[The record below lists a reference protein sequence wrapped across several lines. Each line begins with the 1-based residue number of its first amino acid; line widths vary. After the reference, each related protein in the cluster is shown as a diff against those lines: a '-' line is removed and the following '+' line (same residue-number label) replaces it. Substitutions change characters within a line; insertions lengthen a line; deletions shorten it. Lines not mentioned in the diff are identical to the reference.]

1 MSIAYNTW
9 PVVLIPYNL
18 PPLMCMKQQFFML
31 SLLIPGPTAPR
42 NDIDVYLQPL
52 IYELQELW
60 EHDAFKV
67 SRKSNNDASLKRHGI
82 DCHCKY
88 LDTLTLVTSVI
99 ILNKNIDTRKKRHN
113 LFNLIYL
120 L

>member
-1 MSIAYNTW
+1 MDSLQLNKTWKLVDLPTGTTRKKSIN
-9 PVVLIPYNL
+9 
-18 PPLMCMKQQFFML
+18 
-31 SLLIPGPTAPR
+31 
-42 NDIDVYLQPL
+42 
-52 IYELQELW
+52 
-60 EHDAFKV
+60 DAFKV

-88 LDTLTLVTSVI
+88 LNTLTLVTSVI

>member
-1 MSIAYNTW
+1 MLYKIEYQNTTRKKSIN
-9 PVVLIPYNL
+9 
-18 PPLMCMKQQFFML
+18 
-31 SLLIPGPTAPR
+31 
-42 NDIDVYLQPL
+42 
-52 IYELQELW
+52 
-60 EHDAFKV
+60 DAFKV

>member
-1 MSIAYNTW
+1 MWQCVTTTNNSSQEHQVKASHTTRKKSIN
-9 PVVLIPYNL
+9 
-18 PPLMCMKQQFFML
+18 
-31 SLLIPGPTAPR
+31 
-42 NDIDVYLQPL
+42 
-52 IYELQELW
+52 
-60 EHDAFKV
+60 DAFKV

-88 LDTLTLVTSVI
+88 LDTLTLVTSII
-99 ILNKNIDTRKKRHN
+99 ILNKNIDNRKKRHN